1 MKITKTSPTGI
12 EMIKKFEGFVAKPY
26 LCPAKV
32 WTIGYGTTRYPN
44 GKKVAPGDP
53 TITQAKA
60 TEYLQHDLAA
70 FERQVDALVRDDI
83 KQKQFD
89 ALVSFCYNLGA
100 GALQKSTLL
109 RRINTNPSDPKIKEA
124 FLMWVN
130 VNGKPHAGIRKRRQ
144 IEADYYFS

>member
-1 MKITKTSPTGI
+1 MKITKTSPAGI

-32 WTIGYGTTRYPN
+32 PTIGYGTTIYPN
-44 GKKVAPGDP
+44 GKKVTLSDP
-53 TITQAKA
+53 PVSQAQA
-60 TEYLQHDLAA
+60 TEFLKHDLLH
-70 FERQVDALVRDDI
+70 FEKQVDALVRDDI
-83 KQKQFD
+83 NQKQFD

-109 RRINTNPSDPKIKEA
+109 RRINTNPKDPKIKEA